1 MNRSGRAAI
10 AAIAT
15 AACALALPAAPA
27 RAEPVR
33 FILPID
39 CELGRTCFVQNYVD
53 HDPASGARDY
63 QCGTLTYDAHNGTD
77 IRLPDSSALRAG
89 VNVLAAAIGQV
100 VRVRNDMDDSM
111 VPMGRSFTDTAR
123 ACGNGV
129 VIEHRDGWQT
139 QYCHMAKG
147 SARVKPREPVASG
160 QPIGQVGVSGKTQF
174 PHLHFTVRHN
184 GKVIDPFAHEPQP
197 GACGSGGSLWRVGG
211 PGFAYQARILLNS
224 GFAAEPVTMEKIEA
238 GALSR
243 PPDREAPALVAFVR
257 VIGLQQGDVQRLS
270 VTAPDRTLLADH
282 ALEPLDRAKAQYLM
296 FTGKRRPPEG
306 WAART
311 YEAHFTVSRDG
322 AVVFERRFAIS
333 F

>member
-1 MNRSGRAAI
+1 MKRLGRAAI
-10 AAIAT
+10 ATIA
-15 AACALALPAAPA
+15 AAAGALALRAGPAQ
-27 RAEPVR
+27 AEPVR

-53 HDPASGARDY
+53 HDPTPGTRDY
-63 QCGTLTYDAHNGTD
+63 QCGTLTYDAHDGTD

-100 VRVRNDMDDSM
+100 VRVRNDMDDRM
-111 VPMGRSFTDTAR
+111 VPMSRSFTDMAR

-147 SARVKPREPVASG
+147 SVRVKPREPVVSG

-184 GKVIDPFAHEPQP
+184 GKVVDPFAYEPQP
-197 GACGSGGSLWRVGG
+197 GTCGSGGSLWRLSG
-211 PGFAYQARILLNS
+211 PGFAYQARTLLNS

-238 GALSR
+238 GALDR
-243 PPDREAPALVAFVR
+243 PPGRDAPALIAFVR

-270 VTAPDRTLLADH
+270 VTAPDRTLLANH
-282 ALEPLDRAKAQYLM
+282 TLEPLERAKAQTLM
-296 FTGKRRPPEG
+296 FAGKRRPPEG
-306 WAART
+306 WAAGS